1 MKRIIGRISFL
12 FILILSLGLISCDS
26 WMTGD
31 NFFDQIADEVKYANA
46 EKIKVYVRYPT
57 TTWGSTSPNGNS
69 QQKVDIPF
77 SVTAVDNSEYGF
89 YKWAAFSTT
98 GTNGYS
104 PSNGRHNIKLVES
117 EEKFEEQYGAKLLG
131 EDEVVFEDPYSE
143 VTTVKV
149 LHDRNDVFIMPIC
162 VQRPYLVSSNPVNN
176 QSGVVK
182 NQAISLVFSQPMKRE
197 FLIVHD
203 DELDEDIL
211 NTTNVEVSFVQ
222 GYGTENAR
230 EDNVVYRLRYDSG
243 STVGEPLAERLK
255 LKAELNPTGKTLSIR
270 IPSDGFSNPSSSSSP
285 FPLFL
290 PAGTIKVKVS
300 AAVQCD
306 IGDGYTMAGD
316 EEFIFN
322 VGDEIDNENPKVG
335 ELEVGFKNLRK
346 NQASGTDFERV
357 SSNMNIRAYIIDK
370 TKSSDINET
379 EASVSAVKC
388 YLYRLGGADQ
398 NLTIPGVSG
407 QYCDYY
413 THSYVSGFDDSKEP
427 KPNLTSSQQGS
438 GVVFTIDDLTRWSD
452 GIYKLV
458 VWGEDNAGNQGNN
471 DYPVHST
478 DSVAASAKYIYFIKD
493 TLAPSATSS
502 QIVVTTSDNA
512 APYGW
517 FNADTISDI
526 TIKQNSSSPIK
537 DLPDTGN
544 RYGSDKVWWI
554 FYMGDDYDAWSKKVK
569 MNDGQEWGTW
579 KEVTNTGYD
588 LSELIGTTLDPSS
601 MSEGSQNLYAKFRDD
616 VGNISDLVSLNA
628 IKYDGTA
635 PTLGTL
641 SWTSKNSSAPGIAD
655 SNVLGN
661 QQLVVPFTENLS
673 GIKKIKVTVVD
684 PDGDEYD
691 TPFAD
696 IGLAVRT
703 ASSGD
708 PWSGSV
714 DENGDFVFSSDEVS
728 SSSYSSLYID
738 KLKISDSSTPAE
750 GNYTVKVMLFDAA
763 LNATAEKSIPL
774 FVDSTNP
781 EITEMYFDGV
791 KNDSINNYYAG
802 SILLNPE
809 NTYTTS
815 STGNTLF
822 IKMTETGSGIQK
834 IDIPYGFA
842 TNPYAPSGSASQI
855 PRGII
860 PTTSTKLFV
869 STNGGTS
876 YTEVPCSVDTTS
888 KCLTIAQDN
897 AIRGTDVL
905 LKITNI
911 TLSGTPGTVEALV
924 GAVLRDYAGHANSAV
939 KYAAVAED
947 YSAPEVSSVS
957 IGDSGKHLNSSN
969 ALVND
974 AGISA
979 QSGYTDTPIVNIVA
993 RLNEYATDAAVT
1005 TCSGLR
1011 KIVLEGASFTSNTEI
1026 EVCQNISVSYNNYP
1040 VNSWRY
1046 IHSLG
1051 TKDSVEQCPFAY
1063 SIPTGDTTSG
1073 GGFYIVDDHTAVL
1086 RIPLNITADY
1096 PFSIRYVKLDD
1107 TASDGEKT
1115 VKISFFD
1122 TARQLETTASNQ
1134 TTLKITYC
1142 ATAPTIKVNDA
1153 SGTDPEAITAANIQT
1168 LVPKNNGLQVYADA
1182 MSNKAWVYSHDTQNN
1197 RNGTNTTPSGSGVYI
1212 SKENCPYF
1220 NLKIT
1225 SSDVAKPKAYAWTYD
1240 SADMP
1245 ASGSSEW
1252 SSTDSSYRVN
1262 VTFPTSGDI
1271 SGTPA
1276 EHDLYLHVADYAGN
1290 VTTKQMSTFKW
1301 INETVPSA
1309 WPKRNTTGDG
1319 GTKMEPGV
1327 YYLEASGLYTYG
1339 GKNDPKFTVTFPAGT
1354 TGTKKIY
1361 IPASWFDKV
1370 CTNGAPIYGY
1380 ALGTHTRLGDGHAD
1394 IDCAKVDGTGPYLEL
1409 PDSFYISDNNKEIY
1423 FYVYDAVG
1431 NDLTCVVNVVV
1442 DNTPPVLELGVLR
1455 DSGEY
1460 PSGTSSGMKTKWE
1473 GSSYVNST
1481 KTRFNVE
1488 SDGSRHIRET
1498 VSSTQQSTTK
1508 GASETDP
1515 IVLYVDT
1522 NNPEIMLWTN
1532 SMDVLKFTCSV
1543 DGAEASEI
1551 AIDQT
1556 TSTSTDLNTNYVR
1569 ISPTLTETGA
1579 MYKFSAVDKGANESS
1594 IYIKA
1599 YWDNAG
1605 PTVSLTNATNIYT
1618 NPTDHKNYIAS
1629 INEATA
1635 SSATITIT
1643 DQLVGFG
1650 SGEKTLT
1657 YNSAK
1662 LLDYLTVDTTA
1673 NTLKL
1678 KTTYQADALGNA
1690 NTASI
1695 SYNGSSSWA
1704 LDNAAPTIQIVPG
1717 SMTGCATIGGYL
1729 YISAS
1734 NSNAKLKLNITENGS
1749 GLASG
1754 SIQDQE
1760 EINLSNYVS
1769 EGVVKIPNPD
1779 NSNSKPV
1786 IDNVGNGYT
1795 TTNPYLPGL
1804 SIRLDDKS
1812 PNPPASLGMASSIG
1826 GTLIQDGNT
1835 ITYNGSTTA
1844 ITLNITTPADPN
1856 NTDGTDGSGV
1866 AGYTASSGVTV
1877 TATNSTSITIAPV
1890 AGTFPSTVTI
1900 KSKDGVGNVS
1910 SSGFTVNL
1918 VKDADEPTI
1927 TAVDYPTSNVIE
1939 VDGKT
1944 YFKGSPDI
1952 TLHITDDTG
1961 CGLDSTS
1968 WGYSGGTK
1976 TIPINGSD
1984 WYDPDTHTITIPSG
1998 YIKDRLGNTNEYV
2011 LNDQVYSD
2019 NAAPLIQAANFE
2031 VQGTAPYVGR
2041 VSASSST
2048 TVTWYKDD
2056 FKVCIK
2062 NSETDGCGL
2071 AYWQIGT
2078 SYTKGAGTFVSG
2090 TAENEFLALP
2100 NITSA
2105 STLYFY
2111 VEDKLE
2117 NNNYGVLS
2125 SINTNYADYWLK
2137 NPGGTVTPPVIG
2149 DVTGITAT
2157 VGASTSSNYIHRD
2170 GNSAY
2175 YNGAASA
2182 VTISMTVP
2190 NTNIK
2195 GYNLTGSNA
2204 DPISSTTLTPTLS
2217 GDSTEISIYAFDYA
2231 GNSSTPLTLTF
2242 LKDSAAPT
2250 FNSVTYDQT
2259 LTTATTANPSNGTVG
2274 HKVNAFPSG
2283 RTKVT
2288 IDITESGSGLAGYA
2302 LVKTTNLSSL
2312 PSYSWTTD
2320 VTGNSIEVTLPD
2332 TDRYDTNFVLLL
2344 KDKVGNVTQPTSGDY
2359 AAAALADTMTS
2370 NTKWWSS
2377 IPASP
2382 SFTASSAVVNGN
2394 NLEISLSGV
2403 NFPVNT
2409 IQVTAT
2415 AVGGVNGNVT
2425 FKHSGGGNYN
2435 ANVSNSSNGTVT
2447 LNTSYIS
2454 FDGTITFT
2462 LTGGEGLAVP
2472 TSIKLNDSV
2481 EITTIGSL
2489 SFFAGYNRFKFGG
2502 MDRTEPKA
2510 EKTQE
2515 VPVRLTRNI
2524 SVGDFFA
2531 AMDSPAY
2538 AESDNR
2544 VAFSVGKNMD
2554 AVVEGKKQEET
2565 VTVQE
2570 EFGYNNV
2577 VSDAE
2582 NLPLQNLSWH
2592 APDGPILEDAGQ
2604 KEEAIALNLSPEF
2617 NSSNQVLSA
2626 SDAGNPQ
2633 EESHGWNPALVVS
2646 LLSLLA
2652 LGLVALCVRKRP
2664 VR

>member
-46 EKIKVYVRYPT
+46 EKIKVFIRYPNRNM
-57 TTWGSTSPNGNS
+57 GETSPNGSSN
-69 QQKVDIPF
+69 QKVDIPF
-77 SVTAVDNSEYGF
+77 TVTAVDSSNYAF
-89 YKWAAFSTT
+89 YKWAAFKTQDFPTT
-98 GTNGYS
+98 QQ
-104 PSNGRHNIKLVES
+104 HNILYTNETAY
-117 EEKFEEQYGAKLLG
+117 EQYKDKELG
-131 EDEVVFEDPYSE
+131 TDEVVFEDPRE
-143 VTTVKV
+143 AITTVRV
-149 LHDRNDVFIMPIC
+149 LHERNDVFIMPIC
-162 VQRPYLVSSNPVNN
+162 VRRPYLVSSNPSNGQQN
-176 QSGVVK
+176 VVK
-182 NQAISLVFSQPMKRE
+182 NQAISLVFSQPMKIGD
-197 FLIVHD
+197 LINVNDPENAPLEGNLRDYKVNEDD
-203 DELDEDIL
+203 DEPKIH
-211 NTTNVEVSFVQ
+211 VSYVQ
-222 GYGTENAR
+222 GYGTENVSYY
-230 EDNVVYRLRYDSG
+230 DDLITRLCDSTG
-243 STVGEPLAERLK
+243 AVNTNAGLK
-255 LKAELNPTGKTLSIR
+255 LKATLHPSHKTLLIR
-270 IPSDGFSNPSSSSSP
+270 TPDGLYWPSG
-285 FPLFL
+285 
-290 PAGTIKVKVS
+290 ATISVRVS
-300 AAVQCD
+300 RDVNCEV
-306 IGDGYTMAGD
+306 GDREYEMADD

-322 VGDEIDNENPKVG
+322 VGTGMDDANPTVG
-335 ELEVGFKNLRK
+335 ELEVGFKELKRNP
-346 NQASGTDFERV
+346 ATGTNYERV
-357 SSNMNIRAYIIDK
+357 SSNLNVRAYILDK
-370 TKSSDINET
+370 TKSTDINET
-379 EASVSAVKC
+379 EASVSTV
-388 YLYRLGGADQ
+388 YWLLYYMAAPSSSLEAPD
-398 NLTIPGVSG
+398 GVGSFKTDG
-407 QYCDYY
+407 
-413 THSYVSGFDDSKEP
+413 THSYSSGADFSDNP
-427 KPNLTSSQQGS
+427 KANLTSSQRSS
-438 GVVFTIDDLTRWSD
+438 GLVFSIDKDHLPGYD
-452 GIYKLV
+452 GLFKLLV
-458 VWGEDNAGNQGNN
+458 YGQDNAGNTGNHSTIA
-471 DYPVHST
+471 PVHST
-478 DSVAASAKYIYFIKD
+478 NTTAAESKYIYFIKD
-493 TLAPSATSS
+493 TQAPNISASQVVATSTGDS
-502 QIVVTTSDNA
+502 

-517 FNADTISDI
+517 FNSTTISNI
-526 TIKQNSSSPIK
+526 TIKPSSTSPIK
-537 DLPDTGN
+537 DSPNVNN
-544 RYGSDKVWWI
+544 RYRSDKVWWI
-554 FYMGDDYDAWSKKVK
+554 FYMGSETGAEAWDTLVK
-569 MNDGQEWGTW
+569 MEDNTGTGGWGAW
-579 KEVTNTGYD
+579 HEVTDDGNS
-588 LSELIGTTLDPSS
+588 LSELIGSTLNSS
-601 MSEGSQNLYAKFRDD
+601 SITEGNVPLYVKFRDD
-616 VGNISDLVSLNA
+616 VGNISDLTELENV
-628 IKYDGTA
+628 IKFDGTA
-635 PTLGTL
+635 PVLGDL

-684 PDGDEYD
+684 PVGDEYE
-691 TPFAD
+691 TPFRNTNFAIRTSPSGELLPGSAD
-696 IGLAVRT
+696 ATDGTSYIVNT
-703 ASSGD
+703 
-708 PWSGSV
+708 P
-714 DENGDFVFSSDEVS
+714 VS
-728 SSSYSSLYID
+728 TTFTSLYID
-738 KLKISDSSTPAE
+738 NLKISESSTLAE
-750 GNYTVKVMLFDAA
+750 GNYTVKVKLFDAA
-763 LNATAEKSIPL
+763 LNETAEKEIQL
-774 FVDSTNP
+774 YVDRTNP

-809 NTYTTS
+809 TTYTTS

-842 TNPYAPSGSASQI
+842 TNPYAPSSSASQT

-876 YTEVPCSVDTTS
+876 YTEVPCSVDTAS

-957 IGDSGKHLNSSN
+957 IGDSGKHLNGSN

-974 AGISA
+974 TGISA

-993 RLNEYATDAAVT
+993 RLNEYATDSAVT

-1051 TKDSVEQCPFAY
+1051 TKDSVEECPFAY

-1134 TTLKITYC
+1134 TTMKITYC

-1182 MSNKAWVYSHDTQNN
+1182 TSNKAWVYSHDTQNN

-1240 SADMP
+1240 SADIP
-1245 ASGSSEW
+1245 ASESSEW
-1252 SSTDSSYRVN
+1252 NSTDSSYRVN

-1327 YYLEASGLYTYG
+1327 YYLEASGWYTYG

-1442 DNTPPVLELGVLR
+1442 DNTPPLMQVNVSPAGAGKLKWAEESSIVELSSATTNYESWRFGFANSGNDTGDVFAVQGGNTLFSR
-1455 DSGEY
+1455 D
-1460 PSGTSSGMKTKWE
+1460 TL
-1473 GSSYVNST
+1473 
-1481 KTRFNVE
+1481 
-1488 SDGSRHIRET
+1488 
-1498 VSSTQQSTTK
+1498 TK
-1508 GASETDP
+1508 GFSAANP
-1515 IVLYVDT
+1515 IVLYSTSNALKV
-1522 NNPEIMLWTN
+1522 MLYTTTTDILEYKYSIN
-1532 SMDVLKFTCSV
+1532 
-1543 DGAEASEI
+1543 DGTATTVPYTSDHEYISSITIPGTPGEEQKI
-1551 AIDQT
+1551 RFYAIDRG
-1556 TSTSTDLNTNYVR
+1556 SNVTNLYFRVYV
-1569 ISPTLTETGA
+1569 
-1579 MYKFSAVDKGANESS
+1579 
-1594 IYIKA
+1594 
-1599 YWDNAG
+1599 DNQG

-1635 SSATITIT
+1635 STATITIT
-1643 DQLVGFG
+1643 DELVGFG

-1704 LDNAAPTIQIVPG
+1704 LDNAAPIVSVQEG
-1717 SMTGCATIGGYL
+1717 SMTDCIRIGTTL
-1729 YISAS
+1729 YFKGSS
-1734 NSNAKLKLNITENGS
+1734 AKLRLNIVETGS
-1749 GLASG
+1749 GLHNDSLKNNA
-1754 SIQDQE
+1754 
-1760 EINLSNYVS
+1760 EISMSTYKTSDNKIVLSS
-1769 EGVVKIPNPD
+1769 GVVK
-1779 NSNSKPV
+1779 
-1786 IDNVGNGYT
+1786 DNVGNTDVYT
-1795 TTNPYLPGL
+1795 LVNDIIQDASLPV
-1804 SIRLDDKS
+1804 K
-1812 PNPPASLGMASSIG
+1812 PASIQSVSTNSG
-1826 GTLIQDGNT
+1826 GNSYRDGNT
-1835 ITYNGSTTA
+1835 VYFNDSTNS
-1844 ITLNITTPADPN
+1844 ITLNLSGASDS
-1856 NTDGTDGSGV
+1856 GGSGLV
-1866 AGYTASSGVTV
+1866 GYSISGNGVEVTETDSGSV
-1877 TATNSTSITIAPV
+1877 TIEPTGEDFPSSTSII
-1890 AGTFPSTVTI
+1890 I
-1900 KSKDGVGNVS
+1900 YSKDGVGNVS
-1910 SSGFTVNL
+1910 DSGLTVTL
-1918 VKDADEPTI
+1918 IKDEEAPEIDDVT
-1927 TAVDYPTSNVIE
+1927 YPTEGVVVVGDKI
-1939 VDGKT
+1939 
-1944 YFKGSPDI
+1944 YFKGSPTI
-1952 TLHITDDTG
+1952 TLSISDDG
-1961 CGLDSTS
+1961 CGLDGNS
-1968 WGYSGGTK
+1968 WGNGK
-1976 TIPINGSD
+1976 TITITDTYYDSDNHTLKIPINTI
-1984 WYDPDTHTITIPSG
+1984 YD
-1998 YIKDRLGNTNEYV
+1998 KLGNSSEYV
-2011 LNDQVYSD
+2011 LSD
-2019 NAAPLIQAANFE
+2019 KIYRDDSAPDIQPANFE
-2031 VQGTAPYVGR
+2031 VQGTTPYVGMINVNTSTQ
-2041 VSASSST
+2041 VS
-2048 TVTWYKDD
+2048 WYKGD

-2062 NSETDGCGL
+2062 NSETSGCGL

-2078 SYTKGAGTFVSG
+2078 SSNKGADNYVSG

-2100 NITSA
+2100 NLTSV
-2105 STLYFY
+2105 SVLYIY
-2111 VEDKLE
+2111 VEDKLG
-2117 NNNYGVLS
+2117 NYRVKKLS
-2125 SINTNYADYWLK
+2125 TINTNYADPWLK

-2204 DPISSTTLTPTLS
+2204 DAISTTLTPTLS

-2242 LKDSAAPT
+2242 IKDADAPT
-2250 FNSVTYDQT
+2250 FEMATPGSSVTSAKAPNGFTVNTYT
-2259 LTTATTANPSNGTVG
+2259 SGTTQLS
-2274 HKVNAFPSG
+2274 F
-2283 RTKVT
+2283 T
-2288 IDITESGSGLAGYA
+2288 ISDVSGLAAYA
-2302 LVKTTNLSSL
+2302 LVHNEGDGNDYSGYTGSLDWINTTG
-2312 PSYSWTTD
+2312 T
-2320 VTGNSIEVTLPD
+2320 SITLTLPD
-2332 TDRYDTNFVLLL
+2332 TSHYNTNYMLLL
-2344 KDKVGNVTQPTSGDY
+2344 KDKLGNVTKPDGTGTSAY
-2359 AAAALADTMTS
+2359 SAAAVKNGS
-2370 NTKWWSS
+2370 NGWWCSEPATK
-2377 IPASP
+2377 
-2382 SFTASSAVVNGN
+2382 SFSAGSKIDGN
-2394 NLEISLSGV
+2394 NLEVELNGV
-2403 NFPVNT
+2403 DFAVSK
-2409 IQVTAT
+2409 IAVTAT
-2415 AVGGVNGNVT
+2415 GVTGI
-2425 FKHSGGGNYN
+2425 SGGKVKFKDTDGSYKEIDCSYN
-2435 ANVSNSSNGTVT
+2435 G
-2447 LNTSYIS
+2447 
-2454 FDGTITFT
+2454 GTITISGGKYLSYDGSIKFT

-2472 TSIKLNDSV
+2472 TSIKLNGSV
-2481 EITTIGSL
+2481 EITTIGTL

-2515 VPVRLTRNI
+2515 APVRLTRNI

-2554 AVVEGKKQEET
+2554 AVVEGKKQKET

-2577 VSDAE
+2577 ASDAE

-2604 KEEAIALNLSPEF
+2604 EEEALALNLSPEF

-2646 LLSLLA
+2646 LLAMLA

>member
-46 EKIKVYVRYPT
+46 EKIKVFIRYPNRNM
-57 TTWGSTSPNGNS
+57 GETSPNGSSN
-69 QQKVDIPF
+69 QKVDIPF
-77 SVTAVDNSEYGF
+77 TVTAVDSSNYAF
-89 YKWAAFSTT
+89 YKWAAFKTQDFPTT
-98 GTNGYS
+98 QQ
-104 PSNGRHNIKLVES
+104 HNILYTNETAY
-117 EEKFEEQYGAKLLG
+117 EQYKDKELG
-131 EDEVVFEDPYSE
+131 TDEVVFEDPRE
-143 VTTVKV
+143 AITTVRV
-149 LHDRNDVFIMPIC
+149 LHERNDVFIMPIC
-162 VQRPYLVSSNPVNN
+162 VRRPYLVSSNPSNGQQN
-176 QSGVVK
+176 VVK
-182 NQAISLVFSQPMKRE
+182 NQAISLVFSQPMKIGD
-197 FLIVHD
+197 LINVNDPENAPLEGNLRDYKVNEDD
-203 DELDEDIL
+203 DEPKIH
-211 NTTNVEVSFVQ
+211 VSYVQ
-222 GYGTENAR
+222 GYGTENVSYY
-230 EDNVVYRLRYDSG
+230 DDLITRLCDSTG
-243 STVGEPLAERLK
+243 AVNTNAGLK
-255 LKAELNPTGKTLSIR
+255 LKATLHPSHKTLLIR
-270 IPSDGFSNPSSSSSP
+270 TPDGLYWPSG
-285 FPLFL
+285 
-290 PAGTIKVKVS
+290 ATISVRVS
-300 AAVQCD
+300 RDVNCEV
-306 IGDGYTMAGD
+306 GDREYEMADD

-322 VGDEIDNENPKVG
+322 VGTGMDDANPTVG
-335 ELEVGFKNLRK
+335 ELEVGFKELKRNP
-346 NQASGTDFERV
+346 ATGTNYERV
-357 SSNMNIRAYIIDK
+357 SSNLNVRAYILDK
-370 TKSSDINET
+370 TKSTDINET
-379 EASVSAVKC
+379 EASVSTV
-388 YLYRLGGADQ
+388 YWLLYYMAAPSSSLEAPD
-398 NLTIPGVSG
+398 GVGSLKTDG
-407 QYCDYY
+407 
-413 THSYVSGFDDSKEP
+413 THSYSSGADFSDNP
-427 KPNLTSSQQGS
+427 KANLTSSQRSS
-438 GVVFTIDDLTRWSD
+438 GLVFSIDKDHLPGYD
-452 GIYKLV
+452 GLFKILV
-458 VWGEDNAGNQGNN
+458 YGQDNAGNTGNHSTLA
-471 DYPVHST
+471 PVHST
-478 DSVAASAKYIYFIKD
+478 NTTAAESKYIYFIKD
-493 TLAPSATSS
+493 TQAPNISPSQVVATSTGDS
-502 QIVVTTSDNA
+502 

-517 FNADTISDI
+517 FNSTTISNI
-526 TIKQNSSSPIK
+526 TIKPSSTSPIK
-537 DLPDTGN
+537 DLPDVNN
-544 RYGSDKVWWI
+544 RYRSDKVWWI
-554 FYMGDDYDAWSKKVK
+554 FYMGSETGAEAWDTSVK
-569 MNDGQEWGTW
+569 MEDNTGTGGWGAW
-579 KEVTNTGYD
+579 HEVTDDGNS
-588 LSELIGTTLDPSS
+588 LSELIGSTLNSS
-601 MSEGSQNLYAKFRDD
+601 SITEGNVPLYVKFRDD
-616 VGNISDLVSLNA
+616 VGNISDLVSLDA
-628 IKYDGTA
+628 IKFDGTA
-635 PTLGTL
+635 PTLGNL
-641 SWTSKNSSAPGIAD
+641 SWTSKNSSVAPGIAD
-655 SNVLGN
+655 SNILGN

-673 GIKKIKVTVVD
+673 GIKKIQITVVN
-684 PDGDEYD
+684 PDGEEYP
-691 TPFAD
+691 TPFRNTDFA
-696 IGLAVRT
+696 IRT
-703 ASSGD
+703 SPSGELL
-708 PWSGSV
+708 PGSV
-714 DENGDFVFSSDEVS
+714 DATDGTYYIFNTPVLTTFT
-728 SSSYSSLYID
+728 SLYID
-738 KLKISDSSTPAE
+738 NLKISESSTLAE
-750 GNYTVKVMLFDAA
+750 GNYTVKVKLFDAA
-763 LNATAEKSIPL
+763 LNETAEKTISL
-774 FVDSTNP
+774 YADRTNP

-791 KNDSINNYYAG
+791 KNDSINNSYAG

-876 YTEVPCSVDTTS
+876 YTEVPCSVDTAS

-924 GAVLRDYAGHANSAV
+924 GAVLRDFAGHANSAV

-957 IGDSGKHLNSSN
+957 IGDSGKHLNGSN

-974 AGISA
+974 TGISA

-1051 TKDSVEQCPFAY
+1051 TKDSVEDCPFAY
-1063 SIPTGDTTSG
+1063 SIPTDDTTSG

-1134 TTLKITYC
+1134 KTMKIKYC

-1240 SADMP
+1240 SADIP
-1245 ASGSSEW
+1245 ASESSEW

-1301 INETVPSA
+1301 INETVSSA

-1361 IPASWFDKV
+1361 IPTSWFDKV

-1442 DNTPPVLELGVLR
+1442 DATPPVLELGVLR

-1543 DGAEASEI
+1543 NGAAASEI

-1635 SSATITIT
+1635 STATITIT

-1662 LLDYLTVDTTA
+1662 LLDYLTVDNTA

-1695 SYNGSSSWA
+1695 SYNGSSSWE
-1704 LDNAAPTIQIVPG
+1704 LDNAAPIIQIVPG
-1717 SMTGCATIGGYL
+1717 SMTGCATIDGYL

-1734 NSNAKLKLNITENGS
+1734 NSNAKLKLNITEYGS

-1760 EINLSNYVS
+1760 EITLSNYVS
-1769 EGVVKIPNPD
+1769 DGVVKIPNPS

-1795 TTNPYLPGL
+1795 TANPYLPGL

-1812 PNPPASLGMASSIG
+1812 PNPPASLVDASSTG
-1826 GTLIQDGNT
+1826 GTLIRDGTT

-1856 NTDGTDGSGV
+1856 NTDGTAGSGV

-1877 TATNSTSITIAPV
+1877 TASDSTSITIAPV

-1910 SSGFTVNL
+1910 SSGLTVTL
-1918 VKDADEPTI
+1918 IKDEDAPEIDDVT
-1927 TAVDYPTSNVIE
+1927 YPTEGVVVVGDKI
-1939 VDGKT
+1939 
-1944 YFKGSPDI
+1944 YFKGSPTI
-1952 TLHITDDTG
+1952 TLSISDDG
-1961 CGLDSTS
+1961 CGLDGNS
-1968 WGYSGGTK
+1968 WGNGK
-1976 TIPINGSD
+1976 TITITDTYYDSDNHTLKIPINTI
-1984 WYDPDTHTITIPSG
+1984 YD
-1998 YIKDRLGNTNEYV
+1998 KLGNSSEYV
-2011 LNDQVYSD
+2011 LSD
-2019 NAAPLIQAANFE
+2019 KIYRDDSAPAIQQANFA

-2048 TVTWYKDD
+2048 PVTWYKDD

-2078 SYTKGAGTFVSG
+2078 SYTKDAGTFVSG

-2111 VEDKLE
+2111 VEDKLG

-2242 LKDSAAPT
+2242 LKDSTAPT
-2250 FNSVTYDQT
+2250 FNSVTYDRT
-2259 LTTATTANPSNGTVG
+2259 LTTATTANPSNGNVG

-2283 RTKVT
+2283 TKVT
-2288 IDITESGSGLAGYA
+2288 IGITESGSGLAGYA
-2302 LVKTTNLSSL
+2302 LVKTTSLSSL

-2370 NTKWWSS
+2370 DTKWWSS

-2382 SFTASSAVVNGN
+2382 SFTASSTVNGN
-2394 NLEISLSGV
+2394 DLTINLSGV
-2403 NFPVNT
+2403 YFPVKK
-2409 IQVTAT
+2409 IQVTA
-2415 AVGGVNGNVT
+2415 AAAGGLNGNVT
-2425 FKHSGGGNYN
+2425 FKHSGEGNYN
-2435 ANVSNSSNGTVT
+2435 ATVSSSSNGTVT

-2462 LTGGEGLAVP
+2462 LTGGEGLGTA
-2472 TSIKLNDSV
+2472 TEIKLNDSV
-2481 EITTIGSL
+2481 TWSVGGNP
-2489 SFFAGYNRFKFGG
+2489 SFFAGFNRFRFGET
-2502 MDRTEPKA
+2502 DATEIRA
-2510 EKTQE
+2510 ANTQE
-2515 VPVRLTRNI
+2515 AQVRLTRNI

-2577 VSDAE
+2577 ASDAE

-2604 KEEAIALNLSPEF
+2604 EEEALALNLSPEF

-2646 LLSLLA
+2646 LLAMLA